1 LGCFDGEMTKSCPE
15 SLLGLT
21 CTAVWLPSKNTP
33 RWLIFTIDM
42 CICLLA
48 YIFAYH
54 VRFEFKVPRPEVV
67 LGIAFLPWLLSI
79 RALGMLLGSTYAGII
94 RFTGSKDTQRIFTVL
109 SLGSLCFVA
118 ANLVRF
124 YFFDGKYFLPFSII
138 ILEYLMALFAMVV
151 LRIGVKMM
159 YMELKT
165 PDKVRSRVAIFGAGD
180 SGHITKRTIDRDA
193 RSGKAVV
200 AFFDDDPKKSGKKIE
215 GVSIYHS
222 DKMDDYL
229 ASGKLDEVIFAIQ
242 QLPASRKKEVVDK
255 VINAQVKVSNIPPP
269 QQWINGE
276 LSVKQIRDVRIEDL
290 LGRAIIR
297 LDDKVIDEIV
307 MDRVVLVTGA
317 AGSIGSELARQILQH
332 RPKLVVMLDQAETPL
347 FELENECFSAGYRNF
362 EVVIGD
368 VRQLERMRRVFEH
381 FKPEI
386 VFHAAAY
393 KHVPMME
400 NNPSEALLA
409 NVLGSR
415 IVADLAAEYGVNK
428 FVLISTDK
436 AVNPTNVMGASKRV
450 AELYVQSKNATVQ
463 TSYITTRFGNVLG
476 SNGSVIPIFR
486 RQIEEGGPVTVTH
499 PEVTRFFMTIPEA
512 VRLVLEAAAMGQ
524 GGEIFAF
531 DMGESVKVVDLAR
544 NMIKLSGLELGK
556 DIEIKFTGLRP
567 GEKLYEE
574 VLSDGEE
581 TLPTHHPKIVIAT
594 RPSPEFKAVAKD
606 VDHLIALFDQQD
618 NMKIV
623 SQLKAIVPEYISNNS
638 AFEALDK

>member
-1 LGCFDGEMTKSCPE
+1 M
-15 SLLGLT
+15 
-21 CTAVWLPSKNTP
+21 A
-33 RWLIFTIDM
+33 
-42 CICLLA
+42 LA
-48 YIFAYH
+48 
-54 VRFEFKVPRPEVV
+54 
-67 LGIAFLPWLLSI
+67 IAFLPWLLVT
-79 RALGMLLGSTYAGII
+79 RTLGMLIGATYAGII

-109 SLGSLCFVA
+109 TLGSLCFVA
-118 ANLVRF
+118 ANAIRF
-124 YFFDGKYFLPFSII
+124 FAFDGKYFLPFSII
-138 ILEYLMALFAMVV
+138 ILEYLMTLFAMVV
-151 LRIGVKMM
+151 MRIGVKMM

-180 SGHITKRTIDRDA
+180 SGHITKRTIDRDN
-193 RSGKAVV
+193 RSGKSVV
-200 AFFDDDPKKSGKKIE
+200 AFFDDDATKAGKKIE

-222 DKMDDYL
+222 DKLEEYL

-242 QLPASRKKEVVDK
+242 HLPAQRKKEVVDK
-255 VINAQVKVSNIPPP
+255 VINANVKVSNIPPA

-297 LDDKVIDEIV
+297 LEDAAIDAILSN
-307 MDRVVLVTGA
+307 RVVLITGA
-317 AGSIGSELARQILQH
+317 AGSIGSELSRQILQH
-332 RPKLVVMLDQAETPL
+332 RPKRLILLDQAETPL
-347 FELENECFSAGYRNF
+347 FELENECLAAGHDRF

-368 VRQLERMRRVFEH
+368 VRQKERMRRVFEH
-381 FKPEI
+381 FRPEI

-415 IVADLAAEYGVNK
+415 IVADLAAEYGVEK

-463 TSYITTRFGNVLG
+463 TAYITTRFGNVLG

-499 PEVTRFFMTIPEA
+499 PDVTRFFMTIPEA
-512 VRLVLEAAAMGQ
+512 VRLVLEAAAMGH

-574 VLSDGEE
+574 VLSQGEE
-581 TLPTHHPKIVIAT
+581 TQPTHHPKILIAT
-594 RPSPEFKAVAKD
+594 RNSPEFHLVAAE
-606 VDHLIALFDQQD
+606 VEHLIALFDQQD
-618 NMKIV
+618 NVEMV
-623 SQLKAIVPEYISNNS
+623 RQLKRMVPEYISNNS
-638 AFEALDK
+638 AFETLDEQGA